1 MLAIIRRE
9 FDHINSAIKKVNITE
24 EIPCICSEG
33 CPHKFNYEELLMAE
47 KRGRENV
54 DCPKSWNI
62 VSLSLLLDGYE
73 RVGDRMEEIEKILK
87 ERGMPTSVIFAPHIE
102 AKSESSPHVE
112 VKSDIDIVTNIDI
125 GLKVELPAIQSD
137 FEDLKDLL
145 IEADPNL
152 ERKLNEIGDSL
163 DEVNADTEKE
173 KLNKPLNKLGRFLKK
188 LDDENSD
195 YCRLISKSKKGIES
209 AQKLGKTYNKF
220 AQWIPALPV
229 VPDLFLGD

>member
-1 MLAIIRRE
+1 
-9 FDHINSAIKKVNITE
+9 
-24 EIPCICSEG
+24 
-33 CPHKFNYEELLMAE
+33 MAE

>member
-1 MLAIIRRE
+1 M
-9 FDHINSAIKKVNITE
+9 K
-24 EIPCICSEG
+24 
-33 CPHKFNYEELLMAE
+33 
-47 KRGRENV
+47 
-54 DCPKSWNI
+54 
-62 VSLSLLLDGYE
+62 E
-73 RVGDRMEEIEKILK
+73 RDETLK
-87 ERGMPTSVIFAPHIE
+87 ESGMATNFTFSPHIE
-102 AKSESSPHVE
+102 VKSESSPHVE
-112 VKSDIDIVTNIDI
+112 VTSDIDVVTNIDI
-125 GLKVELPAIQSD
+125 DLKVELPAIQSD
-137 FEDLKDLL
+137 FEDLKDIL

-173 KLNKPLNKLGRFLKK
+173 KLNKPLNKLGRFLNK

-195 YCRLISKSKKGIES
+195 YCRSISKSKKGIES